1 MKLFTMKEIFED
13 IKDAVDTAE
22 HYMHSTEDQFDGLSQ
37 IFEKVEE
44 MQKHYDLYEAK
55 DMNYKMETI
64 KEMAEYREITDFE
77 DMLDDDFGNLT
88 SEQMSEKTNFFR
100 QSYLDNHSHRMFYYA
115 QERGDCIWEVKAW
128 RVDPAPYSLQQSKRR
143 IEPSLLN

>member
-1 MKLFTMKEIFED
+1 MLVKQKEKTMKLFTMKEIFEN
-13 IKDAVDTAE
+13 IRDAVDTAE
-22 HYMHSTEDQFDGLSQ
+22 HYMDSTEDQLDGLVH

-88 SEQMSEKTNFFR
+88 SEQMSEKT
-100 QSYLDNHSHRMFYYA
+100 SM
-115 QERGDCIWEVKAW
+115 EV
-128 RVDPAPYSLQQSKRR
+128 
-143 IEPSLLN
+143 E